1 MRLYATGFNAWN
13 QLQLEAASVD
23 VNPDDISS
31 FTCVLHDDS
40 PVDRIRAFLSY
51 TVGVMPR

>member
-13 QLQLEAASVD
+13 QLQFAANVD
-23 VNPDDISS
+23 VTPDDISS

-40 PVDRIRAFLSY
+40 PVDRIRAFFSY
-51 TVGVMPR
+51 TVG